1 MYNNTYTNRYGE
13 TDIVVILPKKGE
25 EEKEEEQAKSGY
37 WQNELY
43 SLGISEPKLKKK
55 EEEEVKDNKAELEN
69 LSDIIK
75 EAMFEDYK
83 LAYSE
88 EGEAHKEEA
97 ESTVTVG

>member
-1 MYNNTYTNRYGE
+1 MYNKTYTNRYGE

-37 WQNELY
+37 WKNELY